1 MLVTSINYYHDK
13 GCAFYTENNREQFK
27 ISRGRT
33 TLDFIL
39 ERLLAA
45 EKDKGERL
53 ERERLEIGRTI
64 RG

>member
-1 MLVTSINYYHDK
+1 MLVKSINYYHDK
-13 GCAFYTENNREQFK
+13 KYAFHTENNREQFK

-45 EKDKGERL
+45 EEEKGERL
-53 ERERLEIGRTI
+53 ERERSETRTI
-64 RG
+64 RR